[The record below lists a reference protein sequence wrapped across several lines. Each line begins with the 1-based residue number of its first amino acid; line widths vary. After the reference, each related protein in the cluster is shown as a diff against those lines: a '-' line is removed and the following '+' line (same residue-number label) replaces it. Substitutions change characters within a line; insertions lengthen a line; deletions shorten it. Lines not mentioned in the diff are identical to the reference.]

1 MSESTLQMDH
11 TNESEGHDD
20 VARLLASDSIRKFT
34 VPEKTTKT
42 LKILVGIGVA
52 AIVLGL
58 AFERESLW
66 ASLLVNSY
74 YLLGLGLGAIFLI
87 CTLYLTG
94 AAWGIVV
101 RRISEAMTGI
111 IPVAAAGILIAIT
124 LGKSIY
130 PAFTGEE
137 HLVGF
142 KGLWLGYSFF
152 FVRAFVYIGI
162 WLFFTRAILSNSR
175 KQDRDGSVG
184 HTHAN
189 VKWSAIFIVLFALTV
204 WLSSFDWI
212 MSLEPHWF
220 STIFGVYCFSGI
232 FASSIAATIV
242 IVVWL
247 HGQGVLRGIITE
259 DHLQDLGKLLLAFT
273 TFWAYIWIS
282 QYLLIWYGDLPE
294 ETGYFIVRTGS
305 VWGPLF
311 LFNVVLNWIVPF
323 FALLPRG
330 TKRNGNILV
339 KIAVVVLIGHWL
351 DLYLMVYGATSPG
364 AIPFGLV
371 EVGLALG
378 AVGVFGLVVL
388 KKLSSWPLVPLKDP
402 YLQESLHHHQ

>member
-11 TNESEGHDD
+11 TEEVEDRGA
-20 VARLLASDSIRKFT
+20 VTRRLESDSIRNFK
-34 VPEKTTKT
+34 VPEKTAKT
-42 LKILVGIGVA
+42 LKTLAGIGA
-52 AIVLGL
+52 ASAVLGL
-58 AFERESLW
+58 LLQRENFW
-66 ASLLVNSY
+66 ASLLVNGY

-94 AAWGIVV
+94 AAWGVVV
-101 RRISEAMTGI
+101 RRISEAMAGI
-111 IPVAAAGILIAIT
+111 IPVGAAGILIAIT

-137 HLVGF
+137 HLAGF
-142 KGLWLGYSFF
+142 KGLWLGYGFF
-152 FVRAFVYIGI
+152 LLRAFVYIGV
-162 WLFFTRAILSNSR
+162 WLFFTRAILTNSR
-175 KQDRDGSVG
+175 RQDRDGNIG

-189 VKWSAIFIVLFALTV
+189 TKLSAIFIVLFALTV
-204 WLSSFDWI
+204 WLSSFDWM

-220 STIFGVYCFSGI
+220 STIFGVYCFSGM

-242 IVVWL
+242 IAVWL
-247 HGQGVLRGIITE
+247 QKQGALRGIVTE

-282 QYLLIWYGDLPE
+282 QYLLIWYSDLPE
-294 ETGYFIVRTGS
+294 ETGYFISRTGN

-311 LFNVVLNWIVPF
+311 LFNLLLNWIAPF

-330 TKRNGNILV
+330 TKRSGSALA

-351 DLYLMVYGATSPG
+351 DLYLMVYASISPD
-364 AIPFGLV
+364 AIRFGLV

-378 AVGVFGLVVL
+378 ALGIFGLVVL

-402 YLQESLHHHQ
+402 HLQESLHHHQ